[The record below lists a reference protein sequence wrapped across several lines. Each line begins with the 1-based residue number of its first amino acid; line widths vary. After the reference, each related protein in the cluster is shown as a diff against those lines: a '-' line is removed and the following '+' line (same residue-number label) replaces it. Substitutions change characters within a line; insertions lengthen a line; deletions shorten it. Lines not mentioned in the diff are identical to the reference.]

1 MQAGQDITMTGA
13 TLAALGENGSMILSA
28 RHNLTMDTDSLKAKE
43 DMTENSDNYIRTYRK
58 AETTNTLAAGK
69 TITLAAGENFECQK
83 YDGTFRKRSNNSC
96 RSFFRKG

>member
-28 RHNLTMDTDSLKAKE
+28 GHNLTMVTDVLEAKN

-58 AETTNTLAAGK
+58 TETTNTLAAGENLSARN
-69 TITLAAGENFECQK
+69 TTVLSENGQITAAAHSFEK
-83 YDGTFRKRSNNSC
+83 DNKNHD
-96 RSFFRKG
+96 

>member
-1 MQAGQDITMTGA
+1 
-13 TLAALGENGSMILSA
+13 
-28 RHNLTMDTDSLKAKE
+28 MDTDSLKAKE

-69 TITLAAGENFECQK
+69 TITIAAAEKFESQK

>member
-28 RHNLTMDTDSLKAKE
+28 GHNLTMDTDSLEAKK

-58 AETTNTLAAGK
+58 IETANTF
-69 TITLAAGENFECQK
+69 AAGENFECQK

>member
-1 MQAGQDITMTGA
+1 
-13 TLAALGENGSMILSA
+13 
-28 RHNLTMDTDSLKAKE
+28 MDTDSLKAKE

-83 YDGTFRKRSNNSC
+83 YDGTYRKRSNNSC